1 MSITGAGGLLW
12 FRDDRG
18 DIAVI
23 TGKESKFLSDIVHD
37 IENVPLEELQQVRES
52 NLLAA
57 KNAFKKN
64 ASQIEKSLGMEIKF
78 DTPVKVAED
87 LYKCNYRFLPQS
99 FKRGI
104 SKGKIESGEEP
115 KDTVR
120 REIIEELGM
129 DFGQS
134 HMIDLGRCANY
145 QMYSLDIKVYMSR
158 RTINEIIEEVQSRI
172 SSRKHIKYGELFDVS
187 IKSLDQVIESVRNN
201 EFNYASALAITK
213 FVQIHGSERQKSRI
227 ESRVTPT
234 AQGIKRSKKRSKKRG
249 IKRSKK
255 RGIKR
260 T

>member
-1 MSITGAGGLLW
+1 MSITGAGCLLW

-18 DIAVI
+18 NIAVI
-23 TGKESKFLSDIVHD
+23 TGKESKYLSDIVHD
-37 IENVPLEELQQVRES
+37 IENVRLEELQQVREPD
-52 NLLAA
+52 LLAA

-64 ASQIEKSLGMEIKF
+64 ALKIETSLGMEIKF

-87 LYKCNYRFLPQS
+87 VYKCNYRFLPKS

-145 QMYSLDIKVYMSR
+145 QMYSLDMKVYMSR
-158 RTINEIIEEVQSRI
+158 RTINEIVEEVQSRI
-172 SSRKHIKYGELFDVS
+172 SSRKYIKYGELFDVS
-187 IKSLDQVIESVRNN
+187 IKSLDQVIESVRKN
-201 EFNYASALAITK
+201 EFNHASALAITK
-213 FVQIHGSERQKSRI
+213 FVQIHGSEGQKSRI
-227 ESRVTPT
+227 ESRIHST
-234 AQGIKRSKKRSKKRG
+234 ARGKKRSKKCSIKRSIKRSKKRV
-249 IKRSKK
+249 
-255 RGIKR
+255 
-260 T
+260 